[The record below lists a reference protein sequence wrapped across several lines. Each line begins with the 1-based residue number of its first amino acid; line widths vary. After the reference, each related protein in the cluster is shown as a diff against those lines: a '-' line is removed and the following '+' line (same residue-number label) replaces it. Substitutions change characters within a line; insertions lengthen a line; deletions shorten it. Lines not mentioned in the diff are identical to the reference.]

1 MTERDSAPIG
11 RWSAAVA
18 LVLGLAVIVLVTF
31 VGSAGVLEA
40 IVTPPLI
47 IRAALVGGC
56 TVAAL
61 WLLARSIARM
71 SSGSSD
77 MSAMIRGVRLAF
89 LAVAALA
96 AGFGWAIGH
105 PLPLIVAA
113 IIAAIDVAETSLF
126 LLIAD
131 R

>member
-1 MTERDSAPIG
+1 MTG
-11 RWSAAVA
+11 RRARTTHRWAAGGA
-18 LVLGLAVIVLVTF
+18 LLLGLGVLFLATF
-31 VGSAGVLEA
+31 VGSAGLIDA
-40 IVTPPLI
+40 IVTTPPI
-47 IRAALVGGC
+47 IRAGLAGAS

-71 SSGSSD
+71 SSGGSD
-77 MSAMIRGVRLAF
+77 MSTMIRGVRLAF
-89 LAVAALA
+89 LAVAAFA
-96 AGFGWAIGH
+96 AAVGWVVGH
-105 PLPLIVAA
+105 PLPLVVAA